1 MLGGFEGQRPKEPP
15 RQQPTNNKQLAQS
28 PLRVKIVLS
37 LAHKNHDAT
46 PYEAQT
52 KDGALARRK

>member
-1 MLGGFEGQRPKEPP
+1 MLGGFEGQRPKKPP
-15 RQQPTNNKQLAQS
+15 RQHPTSNKQLAQS

-37 LAHKNHDAT
+37 LARKNHDAT